1 MVVISLISICN
12 STCVCL
18 TTDDLHGL
26 RGMQSSKLVAN
37 TMLSSLIMCGH
48 RLLHHSSGHHHRTTT
63 TNDCAN
69 NCDAVM
75 KQLMRHTRAYDV
87 GRLLHAAL
95 SVGALRPVGIGLRCD
110 FVAVQLVSLAHL
122 LRHLQH
128 LA

>member
-1 MVVISLISICN
+1 M
-12 STCVCL
+12 
-18 TTDDLHGL
+18 D
-26 RGMQSSKLVAN
+26 
-37 TMLSSLIMCGH
+37 
-48 RLLHHSSGHHHRTTT
+48 GHHHHTATI
-63 TNDCAN
+63 TNDCTD
-69 NCDAVM
+69 NCDAAM

-95 SVGALRPVGIGLRCD
+95 SVGALHPVGIGKRCD